1 MPESAGIGEPEKAPE
16 ESVGNEP
23 GHKWYHRWFRTPG
36 ELREL
41 GVVGINMRNARFL
54 LPNNPR
60 RLYDL
65 VDNKLRTKALAE
77 AEGMTVA
84 ETYGVVMTPHQAN
97 NVEKLLGG
105 KEAFVIKPTRG
116 SGGKGIMVI
125 DKKVGKNYVK
135 PSGTEVTPG
144 DINNHCSNILA
155 GLFSLG
161 GKRDYA
167 LIEYRVQPLELLTSL
182 SFQGAPDVRVVML
195 HGYPVMAMLRASTK
209 ESDGRSNLHQ
219 GALGIGI
226 DIATGMS
233 VRAIHHGKPVS
244 HHPDLGIDL
253 IGVQIP
259 QWDVILEM
267 AVTCQEMTGL
277 GYLGVDIMID
287 KTIGPLMIEVN
298 ARPGLAIQMANGVG
312 LLKRLEPVVEQHRRN
327 PTADLESKIAFS
339 KKHFRAKLPV
349 MAE

>member
-1 MPESAGIGEPEKAPE
+1 MPEEITDR
-16 ESVGNEP
+16 
-23 GHKWYHRWFRTPG
+23 WWHRWLKTPK

-41 GVVGINMRNARFL
+41 GVVGINMRNARYL

-77 AEGMTVA
+77 EHGMTVA
-84 ETYGVVMTPHQAN
+84 ETYGVVRTPHD
-97 NVEKLLGG
+97 VKIIEKMLDGH
-105 KEAFVIKPTRG
+105 ESFVIKPTRG

-125 DKKVGKNYVK
+125 DKRNGKNFVK
-135 PSGTEVTPG
+135 PSGAEVSPS
-144 DINNHCSNILA
+144 DLKNHVSNILA

-167 LIEYRVQPLELLTSL
+167 LIEYRVQPAKLLTAM
-182 SFQGAPDVRVVML
+182 SFQGAPDIRVVML

-219 GALGIGI
+219 GAIGVGI
-226 DIATGMS
+226 DIATGMT
-233 VRAIHHGKPVS
+233 VRAIHHGRQVT
-244 HHPDLGIDL
+244 HHPDLGL
-253 IGVQIP
+253 CVIGVQIP
-259 QWDVILEM
+259 DWDTILQM

-287 KTIGPLMIEVN
+287 ETLGPLMIEVN

-312 LLKRLEPVVEQHRRN
+312 LLNRLEPIVAEHRRN
-327 PTADLESKIAFS
+327 PAADLAAKIAFS
-339 KKHFRAKLPV
+339 KKHFRAKLPSPAV
-349 MAE
+349 